1 MADCIFCKIISG
13 KIPCNKVYEDANTLA
28 FLDAAPTSLGH
39 TLVVSKNHYETFDEM
54 KEIDVKSLAITA
66 HKIAKAFKKI
76 SEGYN
81 LIQNNKKV
89 AGQVVPHVHFHIVP
103 RKEISIQE
111 LKGKV
116 IAVDAFNAIYQ
127 FLSSIRQYDG
137 TPLMDKQGRV
147 SSHLSGLFYR
157 NIALLSEGIKLV
169 YVFDGKPPKLKFS
182 TNEYRKEN
190 KNIAKEK
197 YEEAKKSEDFG
208 AMRKYSQQMSK
219 IDDEMI
225 KESKELLEAM
235 GIAIIQA
242 PSEGEAQASELSKH
256 KDIYAVASQDYDCL
270 LFGAPRLIQNLTL
283 SRKRK
288 TSTGFIDV
296 NPELIEL
303 ERVLNYLQINHDQ
316 LIVLGILTGTDYN
329 PGGIKGI
336 GPKKAVQIVQKFKT
350 PIQIF
355 NQYEEID
362 FDWKEIFELFKK
374 PDVDYYKEIEFP
386 KIDHNKIKKILVEHD
401 FSEERI
407 DKQIE
412 KLMNIKEKGKQKTL
426 F

>member
-1 MADCIFCKIISG
+1 MGLNIR
-13 KIPCNKVYEDANTLA
+13 E
-28 FLDAAPTSLGH
+28 
-39 TLVVSKNHYETFDEM
+39 
-54 KEIDVKSLAITA
+54 
-66 HKIAKAFKKI
+66 
-76 SEGYN
+76 
-81 LIQNNKKV
+81 
-89 AGQVVPHVHFHIVP
+89 IVP

-137 TPLMDKQGRV
+137 TPLMDMQGRV

-303 ERVLNYLQINHDQ
+303 EKVLNHLQINHDQ

-407 DKQIE
+407 EKQIE
-412 KLMNIKEKGKQKTL
+412 KLMDIKEKGKQKTL